1 MPGHPQPEM
10 ALPAID
16 GCGTLQHTVNGGDMH
31 ISKTTLKL
39 LGHVRVGQINS
50 RPWETTMVRG
60 LISALVANQGTMVST
75 YRLLNWLWDEPPAS
89 AEANIRS
96 YATKLRRS
104 LVDSTS
110 NLRLVTYRGNG
121 YALEFDEADLDVN
134 EFKKLRMAGQQ
145 LKARGDLTAAA
156 HTMRA
161 ALSLWQGRAG
171 DDLPKTVSMSMHAD
185 GLNLDWLSTT
195 EELAEIEFQIGD
207 LDVMVARLMNLL
219 ATDPARDRGWALLVR
234 GQNLIGGHSCAVQL
248 VQKARVVLA
257 QTTGSTQHP
266 HTDYAARQLSSRRPV

>member
-1 MPGHPQPEM
+1 
-10 ALPAID
+10 
-16 GCGTLQHTVNGGDMH
+16 
-31 ISKTTLKL
+31 
-39 LGHVRVGQINS
+39 
-50 RPWETTMVRG
+50 MVRG

-75 YRLLNWLWDEPPAS
+75 YRLLNWLWDKPPAS

-104 LVDSTS
+104 LVDSAS

-171 DDLPKTVSMSMHAD
+171 D
-185 GLNLDWLSTT
+185 TT
-195 EELAEIEFQIGD
+195 Q
-207 LDVMVARLMNLL
+207 
-219 ATDPARDRGWALLVR
+219 DR
-234 GQNLIGGHSCAVQL
+234 
-248 VQKARVVLA
+248 
-257 QTTGSTQHP
+257 
-266 HTDYAARQLSSRRPV
+266 